1 MKDVTE
7 LRLQLGMTIRK
18 FAIFI
23 GIPLRTMNNY
33 VYGESKMPDYSLA
46 MLNELVDQLS
56 KESTKNNIWVI
67 SSGKDFSEGVDDNV
81 FLTKHAA
88 IFYGITRRTTNCFSV
103 GCRRA
108 SYITTPKI
116 KLIANP
122 QSKITKIEKIDIESE
137 K

>member
-1 MKDVTE
+1 MKDVTD

-81 FLTKHAA
+81 FLTKQAA
-88 IFYGITRRTTNCFSV
+88 FYRLLVIIR
-103 GCRRA
+103 
-108 SYITTPKI
+108 
-116 KLIANP
+116 
-122 QSKITKIEKIDIESE
+122 
-137 K
+137 